1 MDSDETALSN
11 CDKSFL
17 YILSGLT
24 SRNIDDKFR
33 FLIGLAFYF
42 VAAYSFCQPSAHGS
56 AAIKVG
62 KKNRLSNIDF
72 WHDINTIYAA
82 CRALM
87 YHMLQTG
94 LIPILSFVF
103 KRLIY
108 DRLLCVLVNVI
119 LVSRG
124 SGTAS
129 ATSGTN

>member
-1 MDSDETALSN
+1 M
-11 CDKSFL
+11 
-17 YILSGLT
+17 
-24 SRNIDDKFR
+24 
-33 FLIGLAFYF
+33 
-42 VAAYSFCQPSAHGS
+42 
-56 AAIKVG
+56 
-62 KKNRLSNIDF
+62 SNIDF

-82 CRALM
+82 RRALM

-94 LIPILSFVF
+94 PIPILSFVF

-124 SGTAS
+124 SETAS